1 MATKIVN
8 AQTTG
13 MDLWQENEHKK
24 GHLLGLKVDNKSVN
38 PETISLMDN
47 FTTDSGY
54 TSGGSAYSEES
65 LISGDAIQRFQ
76 VTVPAGDSISLGEE
90 DCKELEFL
98 GRAAALGS
106 VTATGC
112 KITAQYKLV

>member
-13 MDLWQENEHKK
+13 MDIWAEHKHRK
-24 GHLLGLKVDNKSVN
+24 GHLLGLKIDNQHSA

-47 FTTDSGY
+47 ITTDAGY
-54 TSGGSAYSEES
+54 TSGGSAYSAES
-65 LISGDAIQRFQ
+65 LISGAAIKKFQ

-90 DCKELEFL
+90 DCKGLEFL
-98 GRAAALGS
+98 GRAAVLAS
-106 VTATGC
+106 ATTSNC
-112 KITAQYKLV
+112 LVTAQYRLN